1 MAEKRVF
8 EPTKENLVFSG
19 GIVQQLDDL
28 VVQRKQWESTDYQK
42 ANEGL
47 YSLLARC
54 LEVFNSRFLKG
65 SEDDRKTLRR
75 DLVARL
81 KTDGIKVQSNSTTLT
96 VFVRFVFGSDRKRA
110 HGYTYVLK
118 AAISHGIDSP
128 QLPAWLI
135 EQGGIEEVKRRMVA
149 DEDAIARKLAL
160 EEAKVKVISDLEAAS
175 KNPIAKVAIPGI
187 SGEFGLLLVRP
198 SPDGVSDVVA
208 ALSPLDDV
216 LRNAMLARLSKQR
229 LAIDSTN
236 EALKK
241 EHHDLMALQAS
252 NDQNMRKIA

>member
-8 EPTKENLVFSG
+8 EPTKENLVFSN

-28 VVQRKQWESTDYQK
+28 VVQRKLWESTDYQK

-47 YSLLARC
+47 YNLLARC

-65 SEDDRKTLRR
+65 TEDDRKTLRR

-81 KTDGIKVQSNSTTLT
+81 KTDGIKIQSNSTTLT

-118 AAISHGIDSP
+118 AAISHEIQPS
-128 QLPAWLI
+128 QFSAWLT
-135 EQGGIEEVKRRMVA
+135 EQGGVEEVKRQMVV
-149 DEDAIARKLAL
+149 D
-160 EEAKVKVISDLEAAS
+160 EEAITRRLTLETAKLKVLSDLEAAYT
-175 KNPIAKVAIPGI
+175 NPIAKVTVPGM

-198 SPDGVSDVVA
+198 SPDGVSTVIA
-208 ALSPLDDV
+208 ALSPLDEV
-216 LRNAMLARLSKQR
+216 LRSAMLARLSKQR
-229 LAIDSTN
+229 VAIDSAN

-241 EHHDLMALQAS
+241 EHSDLMALQAS
-252 NDQNMRKIA
+252 NDQSLQKAA